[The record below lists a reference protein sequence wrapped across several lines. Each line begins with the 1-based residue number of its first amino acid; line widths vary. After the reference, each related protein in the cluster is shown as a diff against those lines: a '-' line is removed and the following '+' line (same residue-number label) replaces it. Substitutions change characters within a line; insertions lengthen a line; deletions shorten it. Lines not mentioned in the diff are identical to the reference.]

1 VKAQDSYLP
10 SFLLDQGQLPPAT
23 KQGEAM
29 NQAILPLAITMMAGP
44 QIMSAII
51 FVTASKPVKVSA
63 SFIAG
68 VAIATT
74 VGVAIALAAVAL
86 FGNSV
91 SLGDSSKNG
100 STGHIIQYLLVG
112 ALVALA
118 VKNYLGRETVEPP
131 KWLGALQSA
140 DSKKALKT
148 GLFVIFLMPSDII
161 MLTVGVNLVQSGA
174 GFLAALPFI
183 GATILVAA
191 FPLLLFLLFHTRAQK
206 FMPKVR
212 DWMNENSWMVNI
224 IVCGVF
230 IALIVL

>member
-1 VKAQDSYLP
+1 
-10 SFLLDQGQLPPAT
+10 
-23 KQGEAM
+23 M
-29 NQAILPLAITMMAGP
+29 NLAILPLAITMMVGP

-51 FVTASKPVKVSA
+51 FVTTPKPLRTSGAFVL
-63 SFIAG
+63 G

-74 VGVAIALAAVAL
+74 VGVLIALAIASL
-86 FGNSV
+86 LGNGV
-91 SLGDSSKNG
+91 SLGDSSENG

-148 GLFVIFLMPSDII
+148 GLLVIFLMPSDII
-161 MLTVGVNLVQSGA
+161 IMLTVAVNLVQSKA

-191 FPLLLFLLFHTRAQK
+191 LPLLLFLLFHKRAQQ

-212 DWMNENSWMVNI
+212 DWMNSTRELDQLD
-224 IVCGVF
+224 G
-230 IALIVL
+230 